1 MAQAASQSRAAA
13 AATVKE
19 SIRVLERYIQRDNL
33 SQRLLQTKLDKLTAD
48 RDELVAKHYV
58 YGDKSNLS
66 YESDEMLQWITP
78 ILDSVIDIYDEAFLK
93 LETLEEDVV
102 LQRETQEQQALTE
115 AKANEIA
122 IAEMQYKTTENALR
136 ERIDCMMEIVSDA
149 SRDSDDDANLIRMYL
164 RQIEGFMSEQIKSWN
179 AYKSL
184 SPSADKLAAVFAE
197 EQELKKYVSDNCLLA
212 TARVNKIQPESVVSL
227 KELSVSNAD
236 SSSEIKE
243 KFTSAIKSEKIKN
256 PTFNGDIRSFA
267 RFKSDFNDIVVPN
280 NPSVKAQTYVLKEH
294 CLQGESKKLVVN
306 MTDLA
311 AIWERLESRYGDEI
325 EIVNSV
331 ITEIQEFQFNKSDQ
345 DRSLI
350 KFVDK
355 LGRGVEDLS
364 AIEARS
370 HIANA
375 YTVKLLESK
384 LSREVRLRW
393 FQHED
398 SHKVH
403 PDSTSETVSSKST
416 ASKNIDRRFEI
427 MLDFL
432 KKERKQAERLSLA
445 GSKQKS
451 KDQSNDGKKKEFNGA
466 AGGGVSQGPKR
477 QCLIHPNSNHFTR
490 KCKAFLTKTVDER
503 GSIVKDAGACKFCL
517 SLSHTGQPCPFEAT
531 WNKCDVQG
539 CNQAHSRLLHGCQIQ
554 GICCFVGEMCNKNIV
569 NNETL
574 LLIQSINTTHI
585 TKTVAFWDGGSTL
598 TLVSK
603 SYALRNKL
611 QGVPILYDLMTVGGE
626 MTTHDTMLYEITL
639 VSRKGEHHVI
649 QAFEI
654 EDICGSM
661 APVNTKQF
669 AKLFPSTKPSE
680 ISRPSGA
687 IDILIGNNYAPLHPD
702 KKYISQGLVLY
713 ESQFGTGKVLGG
725 AHVRVNETVS
735 ISAGAHRCA
744 KARVRNVRISR
755 QVKNSG
761 LDFITTEAFGVE
773 PPRICDECKGCK
785 NCTL

>member
-197 EQELKKYVSDNCLLA
+197 EEELKKFVSDNCLLA

-243 KFTSAIKSEKIKN
+243 KFTSTSAIKSEKIKN

-267 RFKSDFNDIVVPN
+267 RFKADFNDIVVPN

-306 MTDLA
+306 MTDLT

-331 ITEIQEFQFNKSDQ
+331 ITEIQDFQLNKSDQ

-355 LGRGVEDLS
+355 LERGVEDLS

-375 YTVKLLESK
+375 YTVKLLERK
-384 LSREVRLRW
+384 LSREVRLR
-393 FQHED
+393 
-398 SHKVH
+398 
-403 PDSTSETVSSKST
+403 
-416 ASKNIDRRFEI
+416 
-427 MLDFL
+427 
-432 KKERKQAERLSLA
+432 
-445 GSKQKS
+445 
-451 KDQSNDGKKKEFNGA
+451 
-466 AGGGVSQGPKR
+466 
-477 QCLIHPNSNHFTR
+477 
-490 KCKAFLTKTVDER
+490 
-503 GSIVKDAGACKFCL
+503 
-517 SLSHTGQPCPFEAT
+517 
-531 WNKCDVQG
+531 
-539 CNQAHSRLLHGCQIQ
+539 
-554 GICCFVGEMCNKNIV
+554 
-569 NNETL
+569 
-574 LLIQSINTTHI
+574 
-585 TKTVAFWDGGSTL
+585 
-598 TLVSK
+598 
-603 SYALRNKL
+603 
-611 QGVPILYDLMTVGGE
+611 
-626 MTTHDTMLYEITL
+626 
-639 VSRKGEHHVI
+639 
-649 QAFEI
+649 
-654 EDICGSM
+654 
-661 APVNTKQF
+661 
-669 AKLFPSTKPSE
+669 
-680 ISRPSGA
+680 
-687 IDILIGNNYAPLHPD
+687 
-702 KKYISQGLVLY
+702 
-713 ESQFGTGKVLGG
+713 
-725 AHVRVNETVS
+725 
-735 ISAGAHRCA
+735 
-744 KARVRNVRISR
+744 
-755 QVKNSG
+755 
-761 LDFITTEAFGVE
+761 
-773 PPRICDECKGCK
+773 
-785 NCTL
+785 